1 MRRAAC
7 AEWPRILNPAPGCFP
22 PAAPLRQDERVLHVA
37 LHPDAD
43 LTQVLPRAFAK
54 IASAYGRVDWQR
66 ADTSPGGLAQA
77 LESEA
82 RRIRPTLVWMQMQ
95 GPSSLDEPGASPL
108 PAQII
113 LFLENIWD
121 VADGAERPYRREI
134 RKTLLHE
141 LGHSLGWEEAEL
153 EARHLD

>member
-1 MRRAAC
+1 MWKWMLDVGADEVAA
-7 AEWPRILNPAPGCFP
+7 
-22 PAAPLRQDERVLHVA
+22 VLKA
-37 LHPDAD
+37 
-43 LTQVLPRAFAK
+43 LPRDVKLRAEAVPIVFEKRPTKAL
-54 IASAYGRVDWQR
+54 IADGIE
-66 ADTSPGGLAQA
+66 ADTLGLF
-77 LESEA
+77 L
-82 RRIRPTLVWMQMQ
+82 
-95 GPSSLDEPGASPL
+95 GPSSLDEPGSSPL

-121 VADGAERPYRREI
+121 AAGDEERLFRKET